1 MKRVLIIAYYFPP
14 MGGSGVQRPL
24 GLAKYLAD
32 FGWKP
37 VVITPEPGI
46 YHTFD
51 SSLIDEVE
59 THNIEVVRVQNGSF
73 FQSAG
78 GKKKI
83 RYSEAKGK
91 LLRLFTSWFMFPDNK
106 KGWIEPAVEKAIQ
119 LHKKDRFDALF
130 STGPPFSNHIIASK
144 IKEETGLPLILD
156 YRDDWLDNQYAA
168 YPTSW
173 HRDKIAELEYNS
185 IQSSN
190 AITVVNSAYE
200 NILFKRYPFI
210 RRPIILPNGYDPE
223 FTTNN
228 TIRGANNKF
237 VITYSGLFHFQSQP
251 DQFLKAVTFA
261 LKRNPD
267 LAKDIE
273 IQFVGSE
280 GKAYEKLIKKSGLNG
295 AVSFKG
301 YKSHEETVQIL
312 QNSDLLLLI
321 LSDKTT
327 MRNVTPGKMYEYFG
341 TRKPVLALVPKG
353 ISRHLLKRYK
363 AAMISHP
370 NDISMISHELLKF
383 YELWKKNKLPKG
395 DQIFSESFNR
405 KKQSGKLAGILN
417 SVIK

>member
-1 MKRVLIIAYYFPP
+1 M
-14 MGGSGVQRPL
+14 QRPL
-24 GLAKYLAD
+24 GLAKYLAE

-46 YHTFD
+46 YHTYD
-51 SSLIDEVE
+51 SSLMDEVE
-59 THNIEVVRVQNGSF
+59 KHNIEVVRVQNGSF

-78 GKKKI
+78 SKKKV
-83 RYSEAKGK
+83 RYSEWKGK

-106 KGWIEPAVEKAIQ
+106 KGWIDPAVEKAIQ

-144 IKEETGLPLILD
+144 IKEETGLPVILD
-156 YRDDWLDNQYAA
+156 YRDDWLDNQYVT
-168 YPTSW
+168 YPTRW
-173 HRDKIAELEYNS
+173 HRDKMAELEYS
-185 IQSSN
+185 TIQSSD

-200 NILFKRYPFI
+200 NVLFHRYPSI
-210 RRPIILPNGYDPE
+210 RRAIILPNGFDPE
-223 FTTNN
+223 LTTFNAAS
-228 TIRGANNKF
+228 ISRNKF
-237 VITYSGLFHFQSQP
+237 IITYSGLFYFQIQP

-267 LAKDIE
+267 LEKVIE

-280 GKAYEKLIKKSGLNG
+280 GKVYEKLIKKLGLNDI
-295 AVSFKG
+295 VSFKG
-301 YKSHEETVQIL
+301 YRSHEETVQIL

-321 LSDKTT
+321 LSDKTK

-353 ISRHLLKRYK
+353 ISRHLLNRYK
-363 AAMISHP
+363 AAMISNP

-383 YELWKKNKLPKG
+383 YELWKKDKLPKG

-405 KKQSGKLAGILN
+405 RKQSGKLADILN